1 MAVSSSN
8 NTTTRSLNIST
19 EQSTRSIKSLREE
32 IKQLRDELLNLD
44 QGTDEYITTMVELG
58 NKQHEI
64 REVMVEVNN
73 TNTDLGDNLNNMTTV
88 IKGGVAAMQ
97 GMNSALGLMGV
108 NLGDN
113 SELTNKLVQ
122 SMALLQ
128 STAQMDDANKAITRL
143 GTALKAST
151 INAGGLRNVLTKGI
165 GPALKSIGSGIK
177 TFMTTNPLGLIMVAA
192 TAILGVVNKIKE
204 KSKEAAEVIKN
215 DAVNSFNQL
224 KTTADAVL
232 KGIQTEID
240 RLNSGGLVNVIGAL
254 KNLNPNENLKKAKE
268 LISDITKEMASSV
281 KAVSHYKSAFLY
293 TDAAAGDLNNVGE
306 EMKRLELELE
316 KLENRDNKT
325 APVLQ
330 RISDIKKELS
340 DLNREAVILGKV
352 YSSSLNLEDFSKQL
366 NTISEAAGKGSE
378 MTEEYTKTLE
388 DLKTQFPGLWNVIAN
403 DKNARKAIENTE
415 DLTTATETLRQ
426 QIIKNAKVN
435 PLEFLPDAE
444 TLALYLEN
452 THRIDNAIAEQRKR
466 LYDIQ
471 KQKEKDAKDHYDEMR
486 YKAKKNLNETNADI
500 QRGLES
506 EKRAAEETYKIHKFE
521 LDGIQHYSKE
531 VSDAYNEMISN
542 KDTADFEI
550 AAQDKRIAAL
560 KKYLEALQE
569 IKDPSEEHK
578 NLILATTQEIAD
590 EEIKLRDLT
599 KAKETAFKVDQ
610 EAYIQRVNAYQA
622 RLKEVNAIKAETEQ
636 MKELMA
642 VTMKYSGIGPNGNT
656 ADKPIIN
663 QPGGRYSGG
672 EAASGFWNWWG
683 DAGSSA
689 HQLAEEKD
697 RLLLEMTD
705 LENQMNV
712 ILQGIQDN
720 HTKWMTGQYEADIEY
735 YEKQAEL
742 EQRRTELE
750 KEQSEKR
757 REIARNEN
765 EQKKLLVEDYL
776 NATMNVLG
784 AVSSVFSSMASLSEK
799 DQAKQRKLQIA
810 AAITSTIQGGIN
822 AYMAAQSLTPPLNFI
837 VGGANMAAVLA
848 AGYANIAK
856 MKNPSESSLSGAGV
870 SSAAT
875 RTVST
880 PPEIVNLNAMND
892 NITLPDQRVYVVE
905 SDITAAQ
912 NRVRVVETNS
922 TF

>member
-19 EQSTRSIKSLREE
+19 EQSTRSIKSLRDE

-44 QGTDEYITTMVELG
+44 KGTDEYISTMVELG

-64 REVMVEVNN
+64 REVMTEVNK

-108 NLGDN
+108 NIGEN

-128 STAQMDDANKAITRL
+128 STAQMDEANKAITRL
-143 GTALKAST
+143 GNSLRAST
-151 INAGGLRNVLTKGI
+151 IQAGGLRNILTRGI
-165 GPALKSIGSGIK
+165 GPALKSIGTGIR
-177 TFMTTNPLGLIMVAA
+177 TFMTTNPLGLIMLGA

-204 KSKEAAEVIKN
+204 KSKEAAEVIRTDMVNAMDSIKTASEN
-215 DAVNSFNQL
+215 MLKHLETLFDRVINGGLHEMSAALMNFDPAKSANTAREWFSALGDEIQNTLNILQRGSGQPVFDALHKQL
-224 KTTADAVL
+224 KAD
-232 KGIQTEID
+232 KD
-240 RLNSGGLVNVIGAL
+240 
-254 KNLNPNENLKKAKE
+254 E
-268 LISDITKEMASSV
+268 LQ
-281 KAVSHYKSAFLY
+281 
-293 TDAAAGDLNNVGE
+293 
-306 EMKRLELELE
+306 
-316 KLENRDNKT
+316 KL
-325 APVLQ
+325 
-330 RISDIKKELS
+330 KKELQDLQNIDNPNS
-340 DLNREAVILGKV
+340 KTLKQIADIQAEIERAGRAISLVNIALQDETKYRGINERLRELRKGLIQGLGAEEIKESWDELLTDLN
-352 YSSSLNLEDFSKQL
+352 KQL
-366 NTISEAAGKGSE
+366 PGLAKTMKSTGILDNVPNANNISEIISVFELNQNKIKSLFRDEAELAKLGFELDNS
-378 MTEEYTKTLE
+378 
-388 DLKTQFPGLWNVIAN
+388 IAKSLDN
-403 DKNARKAIENTE
+403 RDK
-415 DLTTATETLRQ
+415 
-426 QIIKNAKVN
+426 
-435 PLEFLPDAE
+435 
-444 TLALYLEN
+444 
-452 THRIDNAIAEQRKR
+452 RIVEINK
-466 LYDIQ
+466 
-471 KQKEKDAKDHYDEMR
+471 KQKEETKKHYDDMRSTAKDALDK
-486 YKAKKNLNETNADI
+486 TNGDI
-500 QRGLES
+500 QRALES
-506 EKRAAEETYKIHKFE
+506 EKRIAEEKRTVHKFE

-542 KDTADFEI
+542 QDTADFEI
-550 AAQDKRIAAL
+550 SAQNKRIAAL
-560 KKYLEALQE
+560 NKYLEELMN
-569 IKDPSEEHK
+569 IKDPSKEHK
-578 NLILATTQEIAD
+578 DLILETTQAIAD
-590 EEIKLRDLT
+590 EQIKLRDLT

-705 LENQMNV
+705 LDNQMNV

-720 HTKWMTGQYEADIEY
+720 YTKWMTGQYDADIEY

-742 EQRRTELE
+742 EQRKTELE

-776 NATMNVLG
+776 NTTMNVLS
-784 AVSSVFSSMASLSEK
+784 AVGSIFSSMASLSEK
-799 DQAKQRKLQIA
+799 DQAKQRRLQIA

-837 VGGANMAAVLA
+837 VGGANMAAVFA

-856 MKNPSESSLSGAGV
+856 MKNPSESSLSGASV

-875 RTVST
+875 RTVSS

>member
-1 MAVSSSN
+1 MSVSSSN

-64 REVMVEVNN
+64 REVMTEVNN

-108 NLGDN
+108 NLGEN

-128 STAQMDDANKAITRL
+128 STAQMDEANKAINRL
-143 GTALKAST
+143 GNALKAST
-151 INAGGLRNVLTKGI
+151 IQAGGLRNILTRGI
-165 GPALKSIGSGIK
+165 GPALKSIGTGIR

-224 KTTADAVL
+224 KATADAVL
-232 KGIQTEID
+232 KGIQTEIN
-240 RLNSGGLVNVIGAL
+240 RLGTGLVNTIGAL
-254 KNLNPNENLKKAKE
+254 KNIDPNKNLKQAKD
-268 LISDITKEMASSV
+268 LIRDITKEMASSV
-281 KAVSHYKSAFLY
+281 KTFSQYGAAFPY
-293 TDAAAGDLNNVGE
+293 TDAAARDINKVGE

-325 APVLQ
+325 APVLK
-330 RISDIKKELS
+330 RISDVKKELD
-340 DLNREAVILGKV
+340 DLRRESVILGKV
-352 YSSSLNLEDFSKQL
+352 YTSSFNLNDFSKQL
-366 NTISEAAGKGSE
+366 SNISKNAKAGSE
-378 MTEEYTKTLE
+378 MTEQYTETLE
-388 DLKTQFPGLWNVIAN
+388 NLKKQFPGLWDVIAN

-415 DLTTATETLRQ
+415 DLTTATEALQQ

-435 PLEFLPDAE
+435 PLEFLPESE

-452 THRIDNAIAEQRKR
+452 TYMIDNAKAEQRKR
-466 LYDIQ
+466 RYEVKKQEEIDTKNHYD
-471 KQKEKDAKDHYDEMR
+471 KMRSTAKDALDK
-486 YKAKKNLNETNADI
+486 TNGDI
-500 QRGLES
+500 QRALES
-506 EKRAAEETYKIHKFE
+506 EKRIAEERRTVHKFE

-531 VSDAYNEMISN
+531 VSDAYNTMISN
-542 KDTADFEI
+542 QENADIEI
-550 AAQDKRIAAL
+550 DAQNKRIAAL
-560 KKYLEALQE
+560 KTYLEELTK
-569 IKDPSEEHK
+569 IKDPSEEHTK
-578 NLILATTQEIAD
+578 LILETTKVIAD
-590 EEIKLRDLT
+590 EEINLGQLT
-599 KAKETAFKVDQ
+599 KAKEADFKVDQ
-610 EAYIQRVNAYQA
+610 DAYIQRVNAYQS
-622 RLKEVNAIKAETEQ
+622 RLKEVEAIKAETEQ
-636 MKELMA
+636 MKELIA
-642 VTMKYSGIGPNGNT
+642 VSMKYSGIGPNGNT

-705 LENQMNV
+705 LDKQMNT
-712 ILQGIQDN
+712 ILQGMQDN
-720 HTKWMTGQYEADIEY
+720 HTKWMTGQYEADVEY

-742 EQRRTELE
+742 EQRRTEIE
-750 KEQSEKR
+750 REQAEKR

-784 AVSSVFSSMASLSEK
+784 AVGSVFSSMASISEK

-848 AGYANIAK
+848 TGYANIAK
-856 MKNPSESSLSGAGV
+856 MKNPSESAISGSGV

-875 RTVST
+875 RTVAS

-892 NITLPDQRVYVVE
+892 NITLPDQRVYVTE
-905 SDITAAQ
+905 HDITAAQ
-912 NRVRVVETNS
+912 RRVRVVESNNTI
-922 TF
+922 